1 MKIISRTP
9 TRLSLA
15 GGGTDIPSYY
25 EKNGGLVLSMAI
37 NIYQQIVMYSDE
49 HIYESK
55 GHRFPLKA
63 NPEFYYKILD
73 EYKINNGLH
82 LTKLQCDFDGYI
94 ESGIGSSASAAVAL
108 LGAINKRL
116 DLKMSLTDIAETAW
130 KLENKKLGLFGGKQD
145 QYAATFGGVNL
156 FEFKKDSITTTQ
168 LGPTFI
174 ERVLPS
180 IVLFHCGFNRK
191 KTNIQEGFK
200 SISSKQKQTLDEIK
214 TLTVA
219 TTESITKGNIQE
231 IGRLFNELWI
241 LKKRSNRGI
250 SNVAIED
257 IYTTGKQHGA
267 YGGKISGSGGGGY
280 IFFIIPPDIRSKFIN
295 DMEKEGLEWWD
306 FSPSFQGLDVRI
318 IEK

>member
-63 NPEFYYKILD
+63 NPEIQ
-73 EYKINNGLH
+73 YKINNGLH

-130 KLENKKLGLFGGKQD
+130 KLENKK
-145 QYAATFGGVNL
+145 
-156 FEFKKDSITTTQ
+156 
-168 LGPTFI
+168 
-174 ERVLPS
+174 
-180 IVLFHCGFNRK
+180 
-191 KTNIQEGFK
+191 
-200 SISSKQKQTLDEIK
+200 
-214 TLTVA
+214 
-219 TTESITKGNIQE
+219 
-231 IGRLFNELWI
+231 
-241 LKKRSNRGI
+241 
-250 SNVAIED
+250 
-257 IYTTGKQHGA
+257 
-267 YGGKISGSGGGGY
+267 
-280 IFFIIPPDIRSKFIN
+280 
-295 DMEKEGLEWWD
+295 
-306 FSPSFQGLDVRI
+306 
-318 IEK
+318 